1 MKYNTDYEVSYSNNA
16 EYRSCIMNAF
26 QMDFINKKSDFSKI
40 GEDIDDEDMLYLYD
54 QDAIFDGMDTI
65 YNSTNKN
72 PLFNKIYETS
82 AGKMLS
88 LDPNIGLAIVFSY
101 DYFSYFHCCLVDF
114 LKNPQDFSEN
124 NDNYRIL
131 MNKLTIL

>member
-1 MKYNTDYEVSYSNNA
+1 
-16 EYRSCIMNAF
+16 MNVF
-26 QMDFINKKSDFSKI
+26 QMDVINKQSDFSKI
-40 GEDIDDEDMLYLYD
+40 GEDIEEEDMLYLYD

-65 YNSTNKN
+65 YNSTIQN
-72 PLFNKIYETS
+72 PLFHKIYETS

-88 LDPNIGLAIVFSY
+88 LDLNIGLAIVFSY
-101 DYFSYFHCCLVDF
+101 DYFSHFHCCLVDF

-131 MNKLTIL
+131 MNKLTIK